1 MIARLKALVYALF
14 HPKPIQLTV
23 VRRYLD
29 AQRNFI
35 GELYE
40 DGKMIGMSC
49 DSMPFTV
56 PAMMSGRL
64 FTSAR
69 YDEEFS
75 RPMPDGLLRLGGK
88 GPEDHADV
96 VKRLSLIQY
105 CHKDITILNRF
116 VEHILESN
124 YVRK

>member
-1 MIARLKALVYALF
+1 MIAKLKALVYALF
-14 HPKPIQLTV
+14 HRKPVSLTV

-40 DGKMIGMSC
+40 NGKMIGMSC

-56 PAMMSGRL
+56 PNAMSGRL
-64 FTSAR
+64 FASAR

-75 RPMPDGLLRLGGK
+75 RPMPDGILRLGGK
-88 GPEDHADV
+88 GPEDHAEV
-96 VKRLSLIQY
+96 VKRLSLLQY
-105 CHKDITILNRF
+105 CRKDITILNRF
-116 VEHILESN
+116 VEHILESD